1 LQRVSGHFLVRATE
15 WLAEQIVYHPTTRV
29 MTEKV
34 IAIGNKRRTREDILE
49 AGSGWFPVA

>member
-1 LQRVSGHFLVRATE
+1 
-15 WLAEQIVYHPTTRV
+15 

-49 AGSGWFPVA
+49 ASSGWFPVA